1 MLVAK
6 FVTEK
11 PDMSASRTYEDFS
24 KFLGVRPERLGIV
37 SRLYPELTA
46 SFLTESLMNVYY
58 NEKKPSKFKSIN
70 AFMFEWDV
78 DVQFIDRIEFAAVPE
93 RTVGQEYDV
102 TFVKRYYEKY
112 DTFIIDGSRQ
122 TMICLSAPT
131 RNADGTWT
139 SHCQLIDA
147 DYANTLDM
155 SYCQPGCTT
164 RFMSNYHPEY
174 HEEGLICV

>member
-1 MLVAK
+1 MLIAK

-11 PDMSASRTYEDFS
+11 PDMAASRTYEDFS

-58 NEKKPSKFKSIN
+58 NENKPSKFKSIN
-70 AFMFEWDV
+70 ALMFEWDI
-78 DVQFIDRIEFAAVPE
+78 DVQFIERIEFAVAPVQI
-93 RTVGQEYDV
+93 VGQEYDV

-112 DTFIIDGSRQ
+112 DTFVIDGSRQ
-122 TMICLSAPT
+122 QMICLSEPH

-139 SHCQLIDA
+139 QLAKLIDA
-147 DYANTLDM
+147 DYANTLDT
-155 SYCQPGCTT
+155 SFCQAGATT

-174 HEEGLICV
+174 HEEGYTK